1 MEPFASPRIE
11 YAGGFFMVRRK
22 ECVGVALAAFGAG
35 LILAVLLQ
43 SGLCPILL
51 GIASIIAGGIC
62 IR

>member
-1 MEPFASPRIE
+1 
-11 YAGGFFMVRRK
+11 MVRRK
-22 ECVGVALAAFGAG
+22 ECVGVALAAFGVG

-62 IR
+62 MR